1 LCMPVRELRRD
12 SEVRRQYV
20 PFNRRI
26 TVNDNVG
33 SNALKLAGEIFI
45 PGASQLVSGHIG
57 SGLVHN
63 LLAGAAGIALVGTGV
78 APVIGTLAILAVKL
92 NSFSSSV
99 SGRSL
104 WAVGSGAMAS
114 RSDTTSARSTTAS
127 SS

>member
-1 LCMPVRELRRD
+1 VD
-12 SEVRRQYV
+12 
-20 PFNRRI
+20 
-26 TVNDNVG
+26 DNVG
-33 SNALKLAGEIFI
+33 TNALKLAGEIFI

-63 LLAGAAGIALVGTGV
+63 LLAGAAGMALVGTGV

-104 WAVGSGAMAS
+104 WDIGSDALA
-114 RSDTTSARSTTAS
+114 RDTTPARGRSTTAS